1 MILKKQNNLKDIEV
15 DMYERLDQ
23 YDVKPKAMINY
34 LSHYGWHFNRK
45 MCKFALKHLLRKVKN
60 LLDKERTDI
69 MLQTYDITLENN
81 QLYDYVY
88 VINYALSMYFE
99 SSLPSEKYLILY
111 LKDTIDSTEDGLIF
125 TKWYSTMCKLGIP
138 ID

>member
-1 MILKKQNNLKDIEV
+1 
-15 DMYERLDQ
+15 
-23 YDVKPKAMINY
+23 
-34 LSHYGWHFNRK
+34 
-45 MCKFALKHLLRKVKN
+45 
-60 LLDKERTDI
+60 
-69 MLQTYDITLENN
+69 MLQTYDMTLENN

-138 ID
+138 IDWEEML